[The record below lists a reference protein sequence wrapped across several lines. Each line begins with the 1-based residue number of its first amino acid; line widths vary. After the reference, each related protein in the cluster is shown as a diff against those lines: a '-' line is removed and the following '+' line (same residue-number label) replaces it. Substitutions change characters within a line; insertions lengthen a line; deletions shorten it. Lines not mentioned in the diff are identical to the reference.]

1 MGGVIQSVECA
12 RRNEELT
19 FGVAII
25 GTTRVHRVTEML
37 LSRFLPWQFHEDFMR
52 SRVDAF
58 IKFLSGAVENKQ
70 HFRIFFQKAERS

>member
-37 LSRFLPWQFHEDFMR
+37 LNRFLP
-52 SRVDAF
+52 
-58 IKFLSGAVENKQ
+58 
-70 HFRIFFQKAERS
+70 